1 MINNVFNKTNKMG
14 IADWGVIYF
23 GCRGLPI
30 GKLSCTTLS
39 DYSCDRLM
47 LIDNSDSL
55 FPLVAELS
63 YCTEITNETLYL
75 LDQVCQISEVDL
87 YLAKKKWKLFCLES
101 TLDSLPEDYMYA
113 LLALNEFW
121 VGWGEEKNSQNII
134 QGVGDAISPDV
145 YYSDENLKMVMSSH
159 REWLS
164 KEMASLISKTAGPIS
179 KA

>member
-39 DYSCDRLM
+39 DYPCDRLM

-63 YCTEITNETLYL
+63 CCTEITNETLYL
-75 LDQVCQISEVDL
+75 LEQVCQISEVDL
-87 YLAKKKWKLFCLES
+87 YLAKRNGNCF
-101 TLDSLPEDYMYA
+101 A
-113 LLALNEFW
+113 
-121 VGWGEEKNSQNII
+121 
-134 QGVGDAISPDV
+134 
-145 YYSDENLKMVMSSH
+145 
-159 REWLS
+159 
-164 KEMASLISKTAGPIS
+164 
-179 KA
+179 